1 MKLTNSQRLCK
12 ICGLKDVDF
21 LQPENFVKLIETK
34 VSKLSWFSSSVTIL
48 QLIYVNFEVDEFKN
62 RSVILSSLLEL
73 LLGASYKT
81 VGGKY
86 GRDEEFF
93 ITAEDKQAVIK
104 AIQKQTWVTTNED
117 NK

>member
-34 VSKLSWFSSSVTIL
+34 VPKFSWLSSSVTIL
-48 QLIYVNFEVDEFKN
+48 QLIHINFEVDEFKN

-73 LLGASYKT
+73 FLGASYKT

-93 ITAEDKQAVIK
+93 ITAKEKQAVIK
-104 AIQKQTWVTTNED
+104 AIQKQTWTTTNED

>member
-34 VSKLSWFSSSVTIL
+34 VPKFSWLSSSVTIL
-48 QLIYVNFEVDEFKN
+48 QLIHINFEVDEFKN

-73 LLGASYKT
+73 FLGASYKT
-81 VGGKY
+81 TGGKY
-86 GRDEEFF
+86 KRDEDFF
-93 ITAEDKQAVIK
+93 VTTEEKQAIIK
-104 AIQKQTWVTTNED
+104 VIQKQTWVTTNED